1 MMSMTVEPQ
10 VKGRKRRIF
19 AWAKQSALVFGL
31 LIVILV
37 VLLLLAA
44 VLFESDPDGHHVK
57 AWLEA
62 SRYGLFVWRLML
74 YAGTA
79 WMWMTIR
86 ARFLRSTPRQAVLK
100 VERLLLLFVV
110 FSEYLAWRTV

>member
-1 MMSMTVEPQ
+1 MPTNVEPLA
-10 VKGRKRRIF
+10 KSWKRRVL
-19 AWAKQSALVFGL
+19 AWARQSALVFGM
-31 LIVILV
+31 LILIMAA
-37 VLLLLAA
+37 LLLLAA
-44 VLFESDPDGHHVK
+44 MLFEYDPDGRQVK

-86 ARFLRSTPRQAVLK
+86 AQLLRSTPRQTVLK
-100 VERLLLLFVV
+100 IERLLLLFVV
-110 FSEYLAWRTV
+110 FSECLAWRTV